1 MAKTFYGYAEREVDS
16 FVDWSKI
23 GQDITSMLQAEV
35 QFRDQK
41 KAAIDEAT
49 KAFEEKIQ
57 NAPMGEYTELN
68 DYLSRYSDDVTQAML
83 IQERLLKT
91 GQLKVKDYVLGRDN
105 LVSGTNGMFAFAK
118 EFQEVYKQK
127 MDGILSDDPE
137 KRLSQRTAHE
147 MELAEG
153 LAKFENTR
161 AIINPTNY
169 KVGIAKTKKNE
180 KTGMD
185 ELTDEI
191 MSISQMRNILRTNYK
206 AYNVDK
212 NTQAQADSLGALE
225 VDIVELANRGGEYT
239 SVTRIIDATGKTLK
253 DQGITDEDKKM
264 IEKIQSGY
272 KEWEDLTVTRMT
284 QNPDDVASIL
294 VDGGVLASNGKAY
307 AFTES
312 KEEAEKKKQ
321 ENLIYINRRENQRG
335 IPEID
340 PDDLELAKGVLKA
353 NIRRKV
359 DRKIQNAKLQE
370 KSRNPLLKEY
380 YDDAKDAKLM
390 NDSLDRYSPFFTGGT
405 ADKKPILESLD
416 NNPGVKDAFIL
427 DNGTEGTYVGYKII
441 DNQTGKVI
449 DEITKGITIRDATG
463 EPSSPFQVGSSFYRN
478 NQLMTSEGDKVFEKL
493 SDEQLIKY
501 LESKGFKNPKDPYVR
516 DAKGG
521 IVYEEV
527 IDPNTKKSIT
537 RPKSRINLEGLEIGV
552 KMRGME
558 RKEGETR
565 SDIIDSS
572 IKNIKQNLSTPM
584 TINGTKLYSFKNFI
598 KELDRAIITN
608 EDYKINKDG
617 NIEDSEGKEVIN
629 IEKQVNKGY
638 EDGITESE
646 ISKVISGILQND
658 DIINITAAKRLYSV
672 GSSYKYTNLNTKIE

>member
-239 SVTRIIDATGKTLK
+239 SVTRIIDATGKT
-253 DQGITDEDKKM
+253 
-264 IEKIQSGY
+264 
-272 KEWEDLTVTRMT
+272 
-284 QNPDDVASIL
+284 
-294 VDGGVLASNGKAY
+294 
-307 AFTES
+307 
-312 KEEAEKKKQ
+312 
-321 ENLIYINRRENQRG
+321 
-335 IPEID
+335 
-340 PDDLELAKGVLKA
+340 
-353 NIRRKV
+353 
-359 DRKIQNAKLQE
+359 
-370 KSRNPLLKEY
+370 
-380 YDDAKDAKLM
+380 
-390 NDSLDRYSPFFTGGT
+390 
-405 ADKKPILESLD
+405 
-416 NNPGVKDAFIL
+416 
-427 DNGTEGTYVGYKII
+427 
-441 DNQTGKVI
+441 
-449 DEITKGITIRDATG
+449 
-463 EPSSPFQVGSSFYRN
+463 
-478 NQLMTSEGDKVFEKL
+478 
-493 SDEQLIKY
+493 
-501 LESKGFKNPKDPYVR
+501 
-516 DAKGG
+516 
-521 IVYEEV
+521 
-527 IDPNTKKSIT
+527 
-537 RPKSRINLEGLEIGV
+537 
-552 KMRGME
+552 
-558 RKEGETR
+558 
-565 SDIIDSS
+565 
-572 IKNIKQNLSTPM
+572 
-584 TINGTKLYSFKNFI
+584 
-598 KELDRAIITN
+598 
-608 EDYKINKDG
+608 
-617 NIEDSEGKEVIN
+617 
-629 IEKQVNKGY
+629 
-638 EDGITESE
+638 
-646 ISKVISGILQND
+646 
-658 DIINITAAKRLYSV
+658 
-672 GSSYKYTNLNTKIE
+672 